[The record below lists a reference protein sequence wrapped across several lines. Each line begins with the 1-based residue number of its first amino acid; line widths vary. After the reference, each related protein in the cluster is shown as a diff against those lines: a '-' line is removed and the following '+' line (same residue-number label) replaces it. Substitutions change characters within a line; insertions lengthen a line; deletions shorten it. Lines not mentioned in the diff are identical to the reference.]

1 MSTLPAS
8 LDRTIPLGALWTSF
22 LLTLRGLLQW
32 KRLSLLFLLSLV
44 PLIGVA
50 VFRWV
55 GSHNSHIHVSVA
67 EFLKFEFY
75 AVLAYYSTV
84 VAPLTILLLATGM
97 IRDEQENQTL
107 TYLLMCPIPRW
118 ALYLSKLL
126 AAILVGWLITIVC
139 MALVLFCL
147 WNGASNDAATT
158 WFSRW
163 LTLLPA
169 TALLVAANAG
179 VFGLLSVLL
188 KPSLIIGVIYIGVWE
203 GFLANYPFMMRKF
216 TSVHY
221 FQCIVCNWIGK
232 DYEVPGSSPKVSAI
246 DWAVMQEVRPDI
258 QECVITLLSI
268 FLVSTLMA
276 MYVFTTREFRMKT
289 PEGN

>member
-8 LDRTIPLGALWTSF
+8 LDRTIPRGALWTSF
-22 LLTLRGLLQW
+22 TLTLRGLLQW
-32 KRLSLLFLLSLV
+32 KRLALLFLLSLV

-55 GSHNSHIHVSVA
+55 GSHNPNPNFSVTVA
-67 EFLKFEFY
+67 DYLKFEFY

-147 WNGASNDAATT
+147 WNGASVSHDAATT

-163 LTLLPA
+163 LMLLPA

-203 GFLANYPFMMRKF
+203 GFLANYPFIMRKF

-221 FQCIVCNWIGK
+221 FQCIVCNLMGN
-232 DYEVPGSSPKVSAI
+232 DYMAAGSSPKLKSAYRL
-246 DWAVMQEVRPDI
+246 VRG
-258 QECVITLLSI
+258 S
-268 FLVSTLMA
+268 
-276 MYVFTTREFRMKT
+276 
-289 PEGN
+289 GNPPRHAGMRHYLTQHLPRQQPAGHAASSPPANTE